1 MDAFKLLQEH
11 AKDPVTQLAV
21 FAAFDA
27 AWSAI
32 KDDYPEDG
40 PERANARNKLALAT
54 IPLITQDVDPLRLR
68 DAALKAFRSTHK
80 LGD

>member
-1 MDAFKLLQEH
+1 MDAFKLLQDRVT
-11 AKDPVTQLAV
+11 DPAAQLVV

-40 PERANARNKLALAT
+40 PERSDARRRLALAI

-68 DAALKAFRSTHK
+68 DAALEAFRKT
-80 LGD
+80 D

>member
-1 MDAFKLLQEH
+1 MDAFNLLQEH
-11 AKDPVTQLAV
+11 ARDPVTQLAV

-40 PERANARNKLALAT
+40 PERSDARHRLALAI
-54 IPLITQDVDPLRLR
+54 IPHITQDVDPLRLR
-68 DAALKAFRSTHK
+68 DAALEAFRSTDK
-80 LGD
+80 RIS